1 MAFCYAFYGDFVE
14 VDCLTQL
21 FTTIASLRDYLN
33 TQKSEQSGQLTVGL
47 VPTMGALHIGHLSLI
62 DRARTEN
69 ACVVVS
75 IFVNPLQFGA
85 GEDFDQYPRTLE
97 SDRQI
102 CENAGVNAI
111 FAPSIAEMG
120 VDSAKVTQVI
130 PPPEMTNILCGRS
143 RIGHF
148 QGVATIVTKLLNA
161 VQSDYAYFG
170 SKDGQQLA
178 IIRRLV
184 DDLNL
189 PVEIVGCPTVREP
202 SGLAYSS
209 RNRYLSISDRILAA
223 HIHQSLL
230 QSQQQF
236 FLCYKL
242 CSSSQIIEAARNY
255 LVKLPEINL
264 EYIEL
269 VDAKTLQPCN
279 QIRSGSELMLAIA
292 ARIGNTRLIDN
303 ILLSHTITPRK
314 PIIAIDGPA
323 GAGKSTVTKQVA
335 NKLGLLFLDTGA
347 MYRSVTLAVLREG
360 IDLREQDKVQAIAA
374 KSKIQLFAN
383 PIAGKPMQVLLN
395 GEDITTEIRTH
406 EVTANVS
413 AIAAQAN
420 VREIL
425 VKQQQLIG
433 QTGGVVMEG
442 RDIGTHVF
450 PDAEVKIFL
459 TASAQE
465 RAKRRQADLISQG
478 QVAPDL
484 ATLER
489 EIQERDR
496 QDSTRD
502 HSPLTQAIDATLVNT
517 DGLSIEEVVAAIVNL
532 YEQKVQTP

>member
-1 MAFCYAFYGDFVE
+1 M
-14 VDCLTQL
+14 TQI
-21 FTTIASLRDYLN
+21 FTAIASLRNYLN
-33 TQKSEQSGQLTVGL
+33 TQKSKQALGQVSVGF

-62 DRARTEN
+62 ERARAEN
-69 ACVVVS
+69 NCVIVS

-85 GEDFDQYPRTLE
+85 GEDFEKYPRTLD

-102 CENAGVNAI
+102 CETAGVDAI
-111 FAPSIAEMG
+111 FAPSAFEMG
-120 VDSAKVTQVI
+120 VNNHKVTQVV
-130 PPPEMTNILCGRS
+130 PPPEMTDVLCGRS

-161 VQSDYAYFG
+161 VQPNRAYFG
-170 SKDGQQLA
+170 AKDGQQLA

-184 DDLNL
+184 EDLNL
-189 PVEIVGCPTVREP
+189 AVEIIGCPTVREP

-209 RNRYLSISDRILAA
+209 RNQYLSASDRILAA
-223 HIHQSLL
+223 HIYQSL
-230 QSQQQF
+230 QKAKQQF
-236 FLCYKL
+236 ILCNKP
-242 CSSSQIIEAARNY
+242 CSSTQILTVAHNY
-255 LVKLPEINL
+255 LAKLSEINL

-279 QIRSGSELMLAIA
+279 QITSETEFMLAIA

-303 ILLSHTITPRK
+303 ILISPTILPRK

-335 NKLGLLFLDTGA
+335 NILDLLFLDTGA

-360 IDLREQDKVQAIAA
+360 IDLSNQEKIQAIAA

-383 PIAGKPMQVLLN
+383 PIPNQPMQVLLN
-395 GEDITTEIRTH
+395 GEDITSEIRTPK
-406 EVTANVS
+406 VTANVS
-413 AIAAQAN
+413 AIAAQAL

-433 QTGGVVMEG
+433 QLGGVVMEG

-465 RAKRRQADLISQG
+465 RAKRRQADLIAQG
-478 QVAPDL
+478 QIAPDL
-484 ATLER
+484 ATLEQ

-496 QDSTRD
+496 KDSTRD
-502 HSPLTQAIDATLVNT
+502 HAPLIQAKDATLVNT
-517 DGLSIEEVVAAIVNL
+517 DGLTIEEVVAAIVNL
-532 YEQKVQTP
+532 YEAKVQNL

>member
-1 MAFCYAFYGDFVE
+1 
-14 VDCLTQL
+14 LTQL
-21 FTTIASLRDYLN
+21 FTTIAALRNYLN
-33 TQKSEQSGQLTVGL
+33 DQKFNQSLGQVSIGL

-75 IFVNPLQFGA
+75 IFINPLQFGA
-85 GEDFDQYPRTLE
+85 GEDFVKYPRTLE
-97 SDRQI
+97 LDHQL
-102 CENAGVNAI
+102 CENAGVDAI
-111 FAPSIAEMG
+111 FAPDPQEMG
-120 VDSAKVTQVI
+120 LNAINKLTQVI

-143 RIGHF
+143 RVSHF
-148 QGVATIVTKLLNA
+148 QGVATIVTKLLNV
-161 VQSDYAYFG
+161 VQPDRAYFG
-170 SKDGQQLA
+170 CKDGQQLA
-178 IIRRLV
+178 IIRNLV
-184 DDLNL
+184 VDLNL
-189 PVEIVGCPTVREP
+189 PVEIIGCPTVREP

-209 RNRYLSISDRILAA
+209 RNQYLSGKDRVLAA
-223 HIHQSLL
+223 HIYQSLL
-230 QSQQQF
+230 QAQQQF
-236 FLCYKL
+236 FLCYEL
-242 CSSSQIIEAARNY
+242 CYPAQIIEAAQNY
-255 LVKLPEINL
+255 LAKLPEINL

-269 VDAKTLQPCN
+269 VEAKTLQPCT
-279 QIRSGSELMLAIA
+279 QITSKSELMLAIA

-347 MYRSVTLAVLREG
+347 MYRGVTLAVLREG
-360 IDLREQDKVQAIAA
+360 IDLREQNKVKEIAA
-374 KSKIQLFAN
+374 NSKIQLFAN

-395 GEDITTEIRTH
+395 GEDITSEIRTP

-413 AIAAQAN
+413 AIAAQTA

-450 PDAEVKIFL
+450 PDAEVKVFL
-459 TASAQE
+459 TASAEE
-465 RAKRRQADLISQG
+465 RAKRRQADLIAQG

-484 ATLER
+484 ATLKH

-496 QDSTRD
+496 KDSTRD
-502 HSPLTQAIDATLVNT
+502 YAPLTQAVDATLVNT
-517 DGLSIEEVVAAIVNL
+517 DGLTIEEVVAAIVNL
-532 YEQKVQTP
+532 YEQKVQNL

>member
-1 MAFCYAFYGDFVE
+1 M
-14 VDCLTQL
+14 TQL
-21 FTTIASLRDYLN
+21 FTTIASLRNYLN
-33 TQKSEQSGQLTVGL
+33 TQKEKQTLGQVSVGL

-69 ACVVVS
+69 SCLVVS

-97 SDRQI
+97 NDLQI
-102 CENAGVNAI
+102 CENAGVDAV
-111 FAPSIAEMG
+111 FAPDALEMG
-120 VDSAKVTQVI
+120 VSNIAKITQVI
-130 PPPEMTNILCGRS
+130 PPPEMINILCGRS
-143 RIGHF
+143 RVVHF

-161 VQSDYAYFG
+161 VQPDRAYFG
-170 SKDGQQLA
+170 NKDGQQLA
-178 IIRRLV
+178 IIRQLV
-184 DDLNL
+184 IDLNL
-189 PVEIVGCPTVREP
+189 SVEVIGCPTVREP

-209 RNRYLSISDRILAA
+209 RNQYLSSKERILAA
-223 HIHQSLL
+223 HIYQSLL

-236 FLCYKL
+236 FLCYEL
-242 CSSSQIIEAARNY
+242 CKSAQIIEAARNY
-255 LVKLPEINL
+255 LAKLPEIHL

-279 QIRSGSELMLAIA
+279 QITFASELMLAIA

-303 ILLSHTITPRK
+303 ILLSHTITPRN

-360 IDLREQDKVQAIAA
+360 IDLRDQEKVQAIAT

-395 GEDITTEIRTH
+395 GEDITDEIRTP

-413 AIAAQAN
+413 SIAAQSA

-459 TASAQE
+459 TASAEE
-465 RAKRRQADLISQG
+465 RAKRRQADLIAQG

-484 ATLER
+484 ATLEQ

-496 QDSTRD
+496 KDSTRD
-502 HSPLTQAIDATLVNT
+502 HAPLIQAEDATLVNT
-517 DGLSIEEVVAAIVNL
+517 DGLTIEEVVAAIVNL
-532 YEQKVQTP
+532 YEQKVQNR

>member
-1 MAFCYAFYGDFVE
+1 M
-14 VDCLTQL
+14 TQV
-21 FTTIASLRDYLN
+21 FTTITSLRNYLN
-33 TQKSEQSGQLTVGL
+33 TQKLKQPLGQISVGL
-47 VPTMGALHIGHLSLI
+47 VPTMGALHIGHLSLV

-85 GEDFDQYPRTLE
+85 GEDFEKYPRTLDH
-97 SDRQI
+97 DRQI
-102 CENAGVNAI
+102 CENAGVDAI
-111 FAPSIAEMG
+111 FAPNILEMG
-120 VDSAKVTQVI
+120 VNHSKVTQVI
-130 PPPEMTNILCGRS
+130 PPPEMTDILCGRS
-143 RIGHF
+143 RVGHF

-161 VQSDYAYFG
+161 VQPDCAYFG
-170 SKDGQQLA
+170 NKDGQQLA

-189 PVEIVGCPTVREP
+189 PVEIVGCMTVREP

-209 RNRYLSISDRILAA
+209 RNQYLSICDRILAA
-223 HIHQSLL
+223 HIHQSL
-230 QSQQQF
+230 QQAQQQF
-236 FLCYKL
+236 FLGYEL
-242 CSSSQIIEAARNY
+242 YSPNQIIESARNY
-255 LVKLPEINL
+255 LAKLPEINL

-269 VDAKTLQPCN
+269 VDANTLQTCT
-279 QIRSGSELMLAIA
+279 QITSEAELMLAIA

-360 IDLREQDKVQAIAA
+360 IDLREQDKVQEIAA
-374 KSKIQLFAN
+374 ESKIQLFAN

-395 GEDITTEIRTH
+395 GEDITTEIRTP

-413 AIAAQAN
+413 AIAAQAA

-425 VKQQQLIG
+425 VKQQQKIG

-465 RAKRRQADLISQG
+465 RAKRRQADLIEQG

-484 ATLER
+484 ATLEQ

-496 QDSTRD
+496 KDSTRD
-502 HSPLTQAIDATLVNT
+502 HSPLTQAVDATLVNT
-517 DGLSIEEVVAAIVNL
+517 DGLSIEEVVAVIVNL
-532 YEQKVQTP
+532 YEQKVVVQ

>member
-1 MAFCYAFYGDFVE
+1 M
-14 VDCLTQL
+14 QL
-21 FTTIASLRDYLN
+21 FTTIASLRNYLN
-33 TQKSEQSGQLTVGL
+33 THKLKQSLGQSSGQMSVGL

-69 ACVVVS
+69 VCVVVS
-75 IFVNPLQFGA
+75 IFVNPLQFGV
-85 GEDFDQYPRTLE
+85 GEDFEKYPRTLE
-97 SDRQI
+97 GDLQI
-102 CENAGVNAI
+102 CETAGVDAV
-111 FAPSIAEMG
+111 FAPNMEEMG
-120 VDSAKVTQVI
+120 IINADSDAKSDAKLTEVI
-130 PPPEMTNILCGRS
+130 PPLEMMDTMCGRS

-148 QGVATIVTKLLNA
+148 QGVATIVTKLLNI
-161 VQSDYAYFG
+161 VQPDRAYFG
-170 SKDGQQLA
+170 CKDGQQLA
-178 IIRRLV
+178 IIRQLV
-184 DDLNL
+184 NDLNM

-202 SGLAYSS
+202 SGLACSS
-209 RNRYLSISDRILAA
+209 RNQYLSASDRVLAV
-223 HIHQSLL
+223 HIYQSLL
-230 QSQQQF
+230 QARQQF
-236 FLCYKL
+236 FLCYEL
-242 CSSSQIIEAARNY
+242 CLPSQIIGAAQNY
-255 LVKLPEINL
+255 LNKLPEINL

-269 VDAKTLQPCN
+269 VDAKTLQPCT
-279 QIRSGSELMLAIA
+279 QITSESELMLAIA

-360 IDLREQDKVQAIAA
+360 IDLRDRDKVREIAA

-395 GEDITTEIRTH
+395 GEDVTTEIRTP

-413 AIAAQAN
+413 SIAAQAG

-425 VKQQQLIG
+425 VKQQQMIG

-459 TASAQE
+459 TASAGE
-465 RAKRRQADLISQG
+465 RAKRRQADLIAQG

-496 QDSTRD
+496 KDSTRD
-502 HSPLTQAIDATLVNT
+502 HSPLVKSEDATLVNT

-532 YEQKVQTP
+532 YEQKVQNP

>member
-1 MAFCYAFYGDFVE
+1 M
-14 VDCLTQL
+14 TQL
-21 FTTIASLRDYLN
+21 FTTIASLRNYLN
-33 TQKSEQSGQLTVGL
+33 TQKEKQPLGQVSVGL

-85 GEDFDQYPRTLE
+85 GEDFDQYPRTFENDLH
-97 SDRQI
+97 I
-102 CENAGVNAI
+102 CENAGVDVV
-111 FAPSIAEMG
+111 FAPDALEIGVSNIA
-120 VDSAKVTQVI
+120 KITQVI
-130 PPPEMTNILCGRS
+130 PPPEMINILCGRS
-143 RIGHF
+143 RVGHF
-148 QGVATIVTKLLNA
+148 QGVSTIVTKLFNV
-161 VQSDYAYFG
+161 VQPNRAYFG

-178 IIRRLV
+178 IIRQLV
-184 DDLNL
+184 IDLNL
-189 PVEIVGCPTVREP
+189 PVEIIGCPTVREP

-209 RNRYLSISDRILAA
+209 RNQYLSNQERILAA
-223 HIHQSLL
+223 HIYQSLL

-236 FLCYKL
+236 FLCYEL
-242 CSSSQIIEAARNY
+242 CKSEQIIEAARNY
-255 LVKLPEINL
+255 LAKLPEINL

-279 QIRSGSELMLAIA
+279 QITSEAELMLAIA

-303 ILLSHTITPRK
+303 ILLSHTITPRN

-360 IDLREQDKVQAIAA
+360 IDLRDQEKVQAIAA
-374 KSKIQLFAN
+374 ESKIQLFAN

-395 GEDITTEIRTH
+395 GEDITTEIRTP

-413 AIAAQAN
+413 SIAAQAA

-459 TASAQE
+459 TASAEE
-465 RAKRRQADLISQG
+465 RAKRRQADLIAQG

-484 ATLER
+484 ATLEH

-496 QDSTRD
+496 KDSTRD
-502 HSPLTQAIDATLVNT
+502 HAPLIQAEDATLVNT
-517 DGLSIEEVVAAIVNL
+517 DGLTIEEVVAAIVNL
-532 YEQKVQTP
+532 YEQKVQNR